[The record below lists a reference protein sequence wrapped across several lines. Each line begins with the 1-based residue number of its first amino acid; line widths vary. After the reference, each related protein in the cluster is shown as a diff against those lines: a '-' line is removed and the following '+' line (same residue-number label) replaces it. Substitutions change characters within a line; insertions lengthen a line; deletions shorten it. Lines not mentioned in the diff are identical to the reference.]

1 MAGKVDDKKK
11 EGANQK
17 QELVKMKKAVG
28 YASVDDM
35 DKRMAEIDYQ
45 LVTSSMALKDEKKLV
60 AELQQLK
67 KDRPKIAQIHSLSSK
82 LDSADKGEGL
92 RSDMKLLSEQMGALN
107 DSRKDVTGDL
117 GEIFAKRDEISA
129 KIKELSGK

>member
-92 RSDMKLLSEQMGALN
+92 RSDMKLLSEQMGALIDERKKAQQKLRELN
-107 DSRKDVTGDL
+107 DSRKDVT
-117 GEIFAKRDEISA
+117 
-129 KIKELSGK
+129 